1 MSRGTLIT
9 IALFVGLGAVLLWST
24 LRTQVAECE
33 LCVEFGGQRNCA
45 VASAASEDEAARSA
59 QTTACG
65 TIANGMSETIA
76 CQAVPP
82 VQRSCRAR

>member
-1 MSRGTLIT
+1 MSRGTLVT
-9 IALFVGLGAVLLWST
+9 LVLFLGLGGILLWST
-24 LRTQVAECE
+24 MRTQVAECE

-45 VASAASEDEAARSA
+45 TASAATEEEAARAA

-76 CQAVPP
+76 CQAQPP
-82 VQRSCRAR
+82 VQRSCRAP